1 MTTVEYRFSTSLVI
15 AFLSLTP
22 ARAAEIAAADLEQTN
37 APGPVIERI
46 RPQAEGLSWAP
57 HFTRIV
63 TSRGGRHIRIAA
75 IGATDGEGNIIGVGD
90 IAAQARQIYKKIAI
104 ALKAAGAG
112 PADVVRQRTYVVG
125 LKPEHGTVLKALM
138 EDFYPAGQAP
148 TAALLG
154 IETLIDPRLML
165 EIEITAVVSDRKK
178 PR

>member
-1 MTTVEYRFSTSLVI
+1 MNKITGRFSTSLVI
-15 AFLSLTP
+15 VLLALTP
-22 ARAAEIAAADLEQTN
+22 AARSQDAERQAASAA
-37 APGPVIERI
+37 GPVIERI
-46 RPQAEGLSWAP
+46 RPEAEGLSWAP

-75 IGATDGEGNIIGVGD
+75 IGATDGEGNIIGIGD
-90 IAAQARQIYKKIAI
+90 IAAQARQIYKKISI

-125 LKPEHGTVLKALM
+125 LKPEHGPVLKALM

-148 TAALLG
+148 AAALLG

-165 EIEITAVVSDRKK
+165 EIEITAVVSDREE